1 MQGPEFIANP
11 LFLAE
16 IRDDSVK
23 FHIRIADHPIEL
35 FGVAISDLI
44 DHIANAFHQST
55 GRDVRD
61 VRAKIV
67 KVLRDED
74 RFKEKDPKRAQMSG
88 RIVGRT
94 MQ

>member
-1 MQGPEFIANP
+1 MNGPKVLVNP
-11 LFLAE
+11 LFVAE
-16 IRDDSVK
+16 MEGENMTI
-23 FHIRIADHPIEL
+23 HIGIADRPIEL

-55 GRDVRD
+55 GCDVRD

-74 RFKEKDPKRAQMSG
+74 RFKEKGPKRAPV
-88 RIVGRT
+88 VGM